1 MLLSLEKRWTET
13 ENGKSSIRLIIN
25 AICIN
30 VHVQST
36 DSFGNPLRLA
46 QRVSKQISLIFLKI
60 RTPDHRKPIRSNL
73 APIFTPARG

>member
-1 MLLSLEKRWTET
+1 MEKARFD
-13 ENGKSSIRLIIN
+13 SLIIN

-30 VHVQST
+30 AHVQST

-46 QRVSKQISLIFLKI
+46 QRTSKQISLIFLKI